1 VPTQPWQQP
10 VTIRAYK
17 PEAAN
22 RSSGALNCICSLWF
36 IYSSD
41 RRNEDQTDSTIQGT
55 RTSSRPKR
63 LPNTRSED
71 FLWV

>member
-1 VPTQPWQQP
+1 
-10 VTIRAYK
+10 VTSDSDRRNEVSDKRNEEQMDSTNQGIN
-17 PEAAN
+17 EDH
-22 RSSGALNCICSLWF
+22 GAIN
-36 IYSSD
+36 SD